1 MSLTN
6 EQKKALRSIGHNLK
20 PIVSIASKGLTE
32 GVMEELERALND
44 HELIKI
50 KISVGDRNL
59 RNQVLEEVITA
70 TSATL
75 VQQIGHTALLLRKNP
90 KAKPKLSN
98 IQ

>member
-1 MSLTN
+1 MSLSN

-20 PIVSIASKGLTE
+20 PIVSIAGKGLTE
-32 GVMEELERALND
+32 GVMDELDRALND

-50 KISVGDRNL
+50 KISVGDRKV
-59 RNQVLEEVITA
+59 RDQVLDQLLNA
-70 TSATL
+70 TQATL